1 MLRQST
7 RSPQS
12 WRVADW
18 VSCGLHG
25 QHLFHTNYNC
35 CWNQSRI
42 EVPREILLAFVYRKL
57 RFSSGDISWQKKKKK
72 KQAICCCLCVSE
84 VGASH
89 RIRGATAAVQQS
101 LSFSVGATMF
111 HKSDSFATTPA
122 TSRAPCEPATEPLT
136 ATLAALLQLRSSD
149 CVLQAICVGYC
160 VTHGF
165 CRLYVSD
172 IV

>member
-1 MLRQST
+1 MVNTYFTPTTTAVGINQGSRFLGKYFWLLSIENCVFQ
-7 RSPQS
+7 
-12 WRVADW
+12 A
-18 VSCGLHG
+18 GIFHG
-25 QHLFHTNYNC
+25 
-35 CWNQSRI
+35 
-42 EVPREILLAFVYRKL
+42 K
-57 RFSSGDISWQKKKKK
+57 KKKKK

-136 ATLAALLQLRSSD
+136 TSAAALQQWLL
-149 CVLQAICVGYC
+149 VAGIL
-160 VTHGF
+160 
-165 CRLYVSD
+165 LYVCRILCD
-172 IV
+172 QR

>member
-136 ATLAALLQLRSSD
+136 TSAAALQQWLL
-149 CVLQAICVGYC
+149 VAGIL
-160 VTHGF
+160 
-165 CRLYVSD
+165 LYVCRILCD
-172 IV
+172 QR